1 MQKII
6 SFFKKYKNVIKGIL
20 FVSILILVLIEFSH
34 MRKTV
39 SFSAVKDILNHLSVL
54 QILSLLILGI
64 LAVSPMMLYDY
75 ILTKELGKKISV
87 FKLIEN
93 SWTINSLNNLIGFA
107 GLVDVGLRY
116 SYFSDE

>member
-1 MQKII
+1 MCCGWLGCR
-6 SFFKKYKNVIKGIL
+6 SGDWYSGW
-20 FVSILILVLIEFSH
+20 
-34 MRKTV
+34 TV
-39 SFSAVKDILNHLSVL
+39 SFSAVKDILSHLSIL

-93 SWTINSLNNLIGFA
+93 SWTINSLNK
-107 GLVDVGLRY
+107 
-116 SYFSDE
+116 